1 MDENASGSKAEETLV
16 QKMSYS
22 PTKSAPS
29 SYTEYQTMQHSAP
42 HQPSSSEDPR
52 MISSRCKSNSTFSS
66 FSSWS
71 PTPTLAETPPQ
82 SPTKRSSGSV
92 LKSSSSSTSYP
103 HRQESS
109 EQSQE
114 FSDER
119 GPLAMLRS
127 DVDFVPL
134 SPKKAQIS
142 KLGYGASKRRINGGP
157 GTPPPRFPIKQQM
170 SLGGL
175 DGTGS
180 ASGISTGF
188 IGAVQQRKPSP
199 LSRESSE
206 QTLLSAD
213 GDGYEEYQKGLH
225 SSTSSGAD
233 DASLLDTRLPIM
245 DPGHSSSARTGPRTR
260 TIEEKKETL
269 GQLLGNVDALVEG
282 IKKAGIWGLAG

>member
-1 MDENASGSKAEETLV
+1 M
-16 QKMSYS
+16 
-22 PTKSAPS
+22 
-29 SYTEYQTMQHSAP
+29 
-42 HQPSSSEDPR
+42 
-52 MISSRCKSNSTFSS
+52 
-66 FSSWS
+66 W
-71 PTPTLAETPPQ
+71 
-82 SPTKRSSGSV
+82 
-92 LKSSSSSTSYP
+92 KSSSSSHP
-103 HRQESS
+103 HRQEFSD
-109 EQSQE
+109 QSQE

-134 SPKKAQIS
+134 SPKKVQIS
-142 KLGYGASKRRINGGP
+142 KLGHGVSKRRIPGGP
-157 GTPPPRFPIKQQM
+157 GTPPPRFPLKQQM

-175 DGTGS
+175 DGAGS
-180 ASGISTGF
+180 ASGIGIGF

-213 GDGYEEYQKGLH
+213 CDGYEEYQKGLH
-225 SSTSSGAD
+225 PTTSSGAD
-233 DASLLDTRLPIM
+233 DACLPDTRLPVM
-245 DPGHSSSARTGPRTR
+245 DPGHSSSVRTGPRTR